1 MENFSKQIRSFLAAL
16 QTTYNQQSQ
25 LGKILIPGLFL
36 FVFCCLCS
44 VLIGLFPSR
53 NSPASVPSPNIVPT
67 TSTQPTPTALFEF
80 EFPTFTPFPT
90 LPPSTAL
97 PTLTPPPTGTATLTS
112 TAPTTTV
119 TLIPTNTATQP
130 PPAPT
135 IVSSPPLTIVDVDKV
150 SEYVDIQNLTNA
162 PVDLRGWRLVS
173 EVGSQSCAL
182 RGTLQ
187 PNRVLRIW
195 AHQGDP
201 GFDCRFP
208 SNIWRD
214 NEPDPAVLYN
224 PQGQEVSRFPY

>member
-1 MENFSKQIRSFLAAL
+1 MDNFSKQISSFLSSL
-16 QTTYNQQSQ
+16 KTIYDQQSQ

-36 FVFCCLCS
+36 FVFCCFCS
-44 VLIGLFPSR
+44 ILIGVLPSR
-53 NSPASVPSPNIVPT
+53 NSPPPVPSPNIFPT
-67 TSTQPTPTALFEF
+67 ISTQPTPTALFKF

-90 LPPSTAL
+90 FPPSTAL
-97 PTLTPPPTGTATLTS
+97 PTLTPLPTGTATLTP
-112 TAPTTTV
+112 TAPTATV
-119 TLIPTNTATQP
+119 TLFLTNTATQP
-130 PPAPT
+130 PPTPT
-135 IVSSPPLTIVDVDKV
+135 IASGSPLRIVDVDKV
-150 SEYVDIQNLTNA
+150 AEYVDIENLTSA

-173 EVGSQSCAL
+173 EVGNQSCAL

-208 SNIWRD
+208 NNIWRD

-224 PQGQEVSRFPY
+224 PQGQQVSRFPY